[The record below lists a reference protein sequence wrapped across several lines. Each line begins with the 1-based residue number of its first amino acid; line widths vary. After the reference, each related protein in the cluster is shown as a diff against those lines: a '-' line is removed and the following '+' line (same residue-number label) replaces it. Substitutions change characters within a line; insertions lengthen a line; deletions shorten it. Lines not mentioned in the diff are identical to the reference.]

1 MTKGEQYTDN
11 MKLKYW
17 KTKNTFI
24 DEKGDVYFRKEIEG
38 NIRWYKC
45 DFVDIPIIN
54 TRNSDLLEEEYKR
67 ISGKYSNS
75 STKKN
80 D

>member
-1 MTKGEQYTDN
+1 
-11 MKLKYW
+11 MKLKNW
-17 KTKNTFI
+17 KTKRTFI
-24 DEKGDVYFRKEIEG
+24 DERGDVYLRKDIKG

-45 DFVDIPIIN
+45 DFVDIPIMDSK
-54 TRNSDLLEEEYKR
+54 TSDLLEEEYKR

-75 STKKN
+75 FTKKN